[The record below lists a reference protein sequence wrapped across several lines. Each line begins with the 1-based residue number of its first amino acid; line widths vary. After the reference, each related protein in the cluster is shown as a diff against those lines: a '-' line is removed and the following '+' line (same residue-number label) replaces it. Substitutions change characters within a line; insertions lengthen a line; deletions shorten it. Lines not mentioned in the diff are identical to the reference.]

1 MCDNSNSE
9 NDGIFPTDVFPEEAF
24 PEDAFPSDIFPR
36 PTKENQ
42 EEDGG
47 LDES

>member
-9 NDGIFPTDVFPEEAF
+9 NDGIFPTDVFPEDAF
-24 PEDAFPSDIFPR
+24 PEDVFPSDLFPR
-36 PTKENQ
+36 PTKGKS

-47 LDES
+47 QGED